1 MEGPIIQLD
10 KSRVMNEFLKEQKI
24 SKYLR
29 SNIKIDYPSVLQ
41 LNAIPIYKDE
51 NNIVIHY
58 TPPAGI
64 KLSYMLPMLSRTVKI
79 KAKGTLL
86 AYNFV

>member
-10 KSRVMNEFLKEQKI
+10 KSKPMNEFLKEQKI

-29 SNIKIDYPSVLQ
+29 KNIRIDFPSVLQ
-41 LNAIPIYKDE
+41 LNAMPIIKNE
-51 NNIVIHY
+51 SNIVIHY

-64 KLSYMLPMLSRTVKI
+64 KLTYMLPILTRAI
-79 KAKGTLL
+79 KTKSKGKQLL
-86 AYNFV
+86 NHCF

>member
-10 KSRVMNEFLKEQKI
+10 KSKIMDSFLKEQKV

-29 SNIKIDYPSVLQ
+29 KNITIDYPSVLQ
-41 LNAIPIYKDE
+41 VNAIPIVKKE

-58 TPPAGI
+58 TPPAGV
-64 KLSYMLPMLSRTVKI
+64 KLTYMLPMLTRMIKI
-79 KAKGTLL
+79 KSQGI
-86 AYNFV
+86 

>member
-10 KSRVMNEFLKEQKI
+10 KSRVMKEFLKEQKI

-51 NNIVIHY
+51 KNIVIHY

-79 KAKGTLL
+79 KAKGT
-86 AYNFV
+86 Y

>member
-86 AYNFV
+86 EYNFV

>member
-79 KAKGTLL
+79 KAKGT
-86 AYNFV
+86 Y